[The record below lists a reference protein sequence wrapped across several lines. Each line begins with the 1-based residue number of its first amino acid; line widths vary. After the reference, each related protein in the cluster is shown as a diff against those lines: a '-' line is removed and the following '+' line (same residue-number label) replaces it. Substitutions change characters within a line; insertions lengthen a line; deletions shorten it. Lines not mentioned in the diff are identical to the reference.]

1 MYFLKNF
8 NNHSEYEAFVSG
20 GTMELPNIS
29 RCITQTELHYNPR
42 METRLI
48 VTYNVINSSNPTQLY
63 FYYIEEGD
71 EEWEITAEKMFDK
84 VEIDGTEVSIST
96 LDSGQGAYQLS
107 NGIHRV
113 AYTLKVP
120 TLIGYDDSTMTFGA
134 MFIDCTSI
142 TNITIPNTVT
152 SIGEDS
158 FNSCSSLTSVNI
170 PSGVT
175 NIGSQAFSGCSS
187 LTNITIPSDV
197 VSIGYNAFN
206 GCSSLTNITIPSD
219 VVSIQYNA
227 FSGCSVVSPNFVNNS
242 SLDAEENEYWGCL
255 VYDYEVDGFFLR
267 DNILIKYSGDS
278 TSVTV
283 PYGVTEIKDW
293 VFSGCRNIVNVS
305 VPDSVT
311 TIGYGVFN
319 YCTSLTGV
327 TIGTGITRINSAAHS
342 GTFEGCTNLTNLTVR
357 ATTPPILGSDPFW
370 TSNYTIYVPSAS
382 VDAYKAASGW
392 STYASRIQAISNS

>member
-8 NNHSEYEAFVSG
+8 NSHSEYEAFVSG

-71 EEWEITAEKMFDK
+71 EEWEITAEIMFDK

-142 TNITIPNTVT
+142 TNVTIPNTVT

-158 FNSCSSLTSVNI
+158 F
-170 PSGVT
+170 G
-175 NIGSQAFSGCSS
+175 GCSS
-187 LTNITIPSDV
+187 LTNITIPSGV
-197 VSIGYNAFN
+197 VSIE
-206 GCSSLTNITIPSD
+206 
-219 VVSIQYNA
+219 YNA
-227 FSGCSVVSPNFVNNS
+227 FSGCCVVSSNFVNNS

-255 VYDYEVDGFFLR
+255 VYDYEVDGFFVR
-267 DNILIKYSGDS
+267 DNIVIKYSGDS

-293 VFSGCRNIVNVS
+293 VFAGCGNIVNVS

-311 TIGYGVFN
+311 TIGYGVFQN
-319 YCTSLTGV
+319 CTSLTGV
-327 TIGTGITRINSAAHS
+327 TIGTGITRINSAAHL

-357 ATTPPILGSDPFW
+357 ATTPPILGSSPFW

-392 STYASRIQAISNS
+392 STYANRIQAISNG